1 MEEQLP
7 LLELW
12 YRALAE
18 PIGVSITTNNADR
31 MRQKLY
37 QARKAAGDP
46 ALASLMLH
54 TSPRNPS
61 GEIVITHREVADF
74 DPKDLPNV

>member
-1 MEEQLP
+1 MDDQLP
-7 LLELW
+7 LLEMW
-12 YRALAE
+12 YLALRE
-18 PIGVSITTNNADR
+18 PIGISVATNNADR

-37 QARKAAGDP
+37 QVRKAANDP
-46 ALASLMLH
+46 ALAALMLH

-61 GEIVITHREVADF
+61 GEIIITHREVADF